1 VRRAGR
7 AYERL
12 HREDYRDILA
22 ALQQCDDA
30 NAKEIRDLRR
40 EIGDQTHTIKRLSAL
55 LAELGATV
63 EAIDEALKRVI
74 GP

>member
-12 HREDYRDILA
+12 HRSDYRDILG

-30 NAKEIRDLRR
+30 NAREIRDLRR
-40 EIGDQTHTIKRLSAL
+40 EIGDQSHTIKRLSAL
-55 LAELGATV
+55 LNELGATE
-63 EAIDEALKRVI
+63 EAINEALKRVI

>member
-1 VRRAGR
+1 MRRASR

-12 HREDYRDILA
+12 HRSDYVTVLA
-22 ALQQCDDA
+22 AMQQCDDA

-40 EIGDQTHTIKRLSAL
+40 EIGDQSHTIRRLTAL
-55 LAELGATV
+55 LATLGATE
-63 EAIDEALKRVI
+63 EAINAALKRIV

>member
-7 AYERL
+7 AFERL
-12 HREDYRDILA
+12 HRSDYLTVLG

-30 NAKEIRDLRR
+30 NAREIRDLRR
-40 EIGDQTHTIKRLSAL
+40 EIGDQSHTIKRLAAL
-55 LAELGATV
+55 LKELGATE
-63 EAIDEALKRVI
+63 EAINEALKRVI